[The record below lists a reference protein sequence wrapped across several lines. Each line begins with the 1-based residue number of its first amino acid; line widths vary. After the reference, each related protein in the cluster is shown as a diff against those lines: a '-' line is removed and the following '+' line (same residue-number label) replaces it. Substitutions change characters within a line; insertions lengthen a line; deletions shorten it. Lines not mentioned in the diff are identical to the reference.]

1 MKLRLKPTE
10 IVTHLRLWKASQT
23 IILRQKMGAREPLQ
37 NFKMSLVV
45 NSYWLLGIKLF
56 LIISSQQ
63 IVRLR

>member
-63 IVRLR
+63 MVRLR